1 MENWL
6 LLWLVVLALRLV
18 CWPKERHGDVS
29 RGRKSAVR
37 NRWPFWLIGLLLLC
51 GDIEPNPGPCDNQCS
66 VCSAPV
72 EADQHGIYCEVCLNW
87 NHPACVNMSLDDYFH
102 WGQIEDGW
110 VCPRCD
116 REAFPFYDVSQL
128 SSTDCS
134 ASAASTNS
142 SFLPTRS
149 PHATQKVSVFYFNA
163 RSLLPKIDE
172 VRAICAN
179 MHYDLVIVV
188 ESWLSAEVLDSEI
201 HVPGYNPV
209 RKDRNRHGGGI
220 VIFVSDQV
228 NCHLLQHPHPDLE
241 LILLECTISSHLYTI
256 GGFYRPPITGLDYM
270 SKFHRSIAL
279 LRPQNFS
286 NLIICG
292 DFNININQSAP
303 ASGLQQSL
311 NQLLT
316 DFCLTQ
322 AVSEPTRVTDS
333 TASTIDLIL
342 MSNPQSLESCL
353 LHAPLSNCDHSPVS
367 ASVHLPSRHRD
378 PKPHKKHVWI
388 YKLAD
393 RELGQK
399 LLKDLPMATD
409 HDDID
414 EFWVRWSRA
423 FLTAMKR
430 CIPCKTVPIRSSTPW
445 INREIRN
452 AINKR
457 ETLFRKFKRTNCQDW
472 LTKYRS
478 LRNSIVQKIRDAKTS
493 FFLGLANNRRD
504 TKKFWAIIRKLKS
517 TSSASSRVLFN
528 GSITATSDLDKA
540 NMFNEYFASCF
551 NSSMSSPSYH
561 IPESPELS
569 SLDAFDIVP
578 TEVANLLRKLKTH
591 SASGPDGISSWML
604 RNFADSASPSIA
616 SLFNLSIKSGKLPG
630 EWKLSH
636 VVPIPKVSSK
646 QDVCFYRPIS
656 LLPIISKCLE
666 RHIHQLLLEH
676 LSSNEILS
684 DAQFGF
690 RSQRSTV
697 MPLLLAINEWHVAL
711 ESRKEVAC
719 VFFDLTK
726 AFDSVPHQALLNK
739 LHSLGLPTIL
749 LRWFSNY
756 LLNRQQRVILN
767 GSTSTWLPVK
777 SGVPQGSILGPLLFL
792 IYINDLCAVPLSS
805 GTKLMM
811 FADDIMLYKPISSPH
826 NITNF
831 QDDVNLVYAWVSNNH
846 LSININKTKFMLI
859 SRRRGRL
866 HSFPLYLS
874 NTLIEKVHHFKYL
887 GVWISDD
894 LSWSK
899 HVETICCKARRLLG
913 YTFRTFSPYCDQAS
927 IIAIYKSQ
935 VLPVLEYACA
945 VWDPHLKKDQLLLE
959 SVQLFATRM
968 ASHSWKSDSESLN
981 HHFKLPSLS
990 SCRAYFKLL
999 TTYKCLNN
1007 YMYCPTTNFS
1017 LHPKPNLRVC
1027 HSKQL
1032 TVPLAKTSAYFNS
1045 FFISS
1050 TRLWNSLPPHVVL
1063 CDNIAYFKSALK
1075 PLYLQ

>member
-1 MENWL
+1 M
-6 LLWLVVLALRLV
+6 
-18 CWPKERHGDVS
+18 
-29 RGRKSAVR
+29 
-37 NRWPFWLIGLLLLC
+37 
-51 GDIEPNPGPCDNQCS
+51 
-66 VCSAPV
+66 
-72 EADQHGIYCEVCLNW
+72 
-87 NHPACVNMSLDDYFH
+87 
-102 WGQIEDGW
+102 
-110 VCPRCD
+110 
-116 REAFPFYDVSQL
+116 
-128 SSTDCS
+128 
-134 ASAASTNS
+134 
-142 SFLPTRS
+142 
-149 PHATQKVSVFYFNA
+149 
-163 RSLLPKIDE
+163 
-172 VRAICAN
+172 
-179 MHYDLVIVV
+179 
-188 ESWLSAEVLDSEI
+188 
-201 HVPGYNPV
+201 
-209 RKDRNRHGGGI
+209 
-220 VIFVSDQV
+220 
-228 NCHLLQHPHPDLE
+228 
-241 LILLECTISSHLYTI
+241 
-256 GGFYRPPITGLDYM
+256 
-270 SKFHRSIAL
+270 
-279 LRPQNFS
+279 
-286 NLIICG
+286 
-292 DFNININQSAP
+292 
-303 ASGLQQSL
+303 
-311 NQLLT
+311 
-316 DFCLTQ
+316 
-322 AVSEPTRVTDS
+322 
-333 TASTIDLIL
+333 
-342 MSNPQSLESCL
+342 
-353 LHAPLSNCDHSPVS
+353 
-367 ASVHLPSRHRD
+367 
-378 PKPHKKHVWI
+378 
-388 YKLAD
+388 
-393 RELGQK
+393 
-399 LLKDLPMATD
+399 
-409 HDDID
+409 
-414 EFWVRWSRA
+414 
-423 FLTAMKR
+423 
-430 CIPCKTVPIRSSTPW
+430 
-445 INREIRN
+445 
-452 AINKR
+452 
-457 ETLFRKFKRTNCQDW
+457 
-472 LTKYRS
+472 
-478 LRNSIVQKIRDAKTS
+478 
-493 FFLGLANNRRD
+493 
-504 TKKFWAIIRKLKS
+504 
-517 TSSASSRVLFN
+517 
-528 GSITATSDLDKA
+528 
-540 NMFNEYFASCF
+540 
-551 NSSMSSPSYH
+551 
-561 IPESPELS
+561 
-569 SLDAFDIVP
+569 
-578 TEVANLLRKLKTH
+578 
-591 SASGPDGISSWML
+591 
-604 RNFADSASPSIA
+604 
-616 SLFNLSIKSGKLPG
+616 PG

-697 MPLLLAINEWHVAL
+697 MPLLLATNEWHVAL

-811 FADDIMLYKPISSPH
+811 FADDIMLYKPISLPH

-990 SCRAYFKLL
+990 SRRAYFKLL